1 MIHHL
6 APKWG
11 ALLLFPEERYYGKS
25 QPFGA
30 DSLSPEN
37 AVYMSTEQVLADYA
51 QLLTTVLAE
60 KNASHCPVVSFGGS
74 YGGTPMAWA

>member
-1 MIHHL
+1 MMGKTI
-6 APKWG
+6 G

-30 DSLSPEN
+30 DSLEPAN

-51 QLLTTVLAE
+51 EVLTSVKETHVL
-60 KNASHCPVVSFGGS
+60 SDGQHYSL
-74 YGGTPMAWA
+74 